1 MTESRRAIFLSYASQ
16 DAEAVLHIAET
27 LRSAG
32 IEVWFDQS
40 ELRGCDAWDRQI
52 SKQIR
57 ECALFIAVISAH
69 TDARAEGYFR
79 REWRIAVD
87 RTRDMADDE
96 AFLLPVVI
104 DGTPDATA
112 RVPDKFRE
120 VQWTR
125 LPGGVTPAAFAE
137 RLGRLLAPHEGG
149 APTPSGLPV
158 GAAPVTVAL
167 RGISSQAHRAA
178 AGNLAKTWRSRI
190 VLLLVAAVVIALSY
204 FLVDRIVL
212 SK

>member
-57 ECALFIAVISAH
+57 DCALFIALISTH

-104 DGTPDATA
+104 DDTPDATA

-125 LPGGVTPAAFAE
+125 LPGGAAPAAFAD
-137 RLGRLLAPHEGG
+137 RLERLLASHEHAAP
-149 APTPSGLPV
+149 APTGLPA
-158 GAAPVTVAL
+158 GAAPVTGAL
-167 RGISSQAHRAA
+167 RDSSSPAQTPAA
-178 AGNLAKTWRSRI
+178 
-190 VLLLVAAVVIALSY
+190 
-204 FLVDRIVL
+204 
-212 SK
+212 

>member
-16 DAEAVLHIAET
+16 DVDAARHIVET
-27 LRSAG
+27 LRFAG

-40 ELRGCDAWDRQI
+40 ELRGGDAWDRQI

-57 ECALFIAVISAH
+57 DCALFIALISTH

-104 DGTPDATA
+104 DDTPDATA

-125 LPGGVTPAAFAE
+125 LPGGITPAAFAE
-137 RLGRLLAPHEGG
+137 RLGRLLAPQEGG
-149 APTPSGLPV
+149 PPAPTALPG
-158 GAAPVTVAL
+158 GAAPVTGAL
-167 RGISSQAHRAA
+167 RDIAC
-178 AGNLAKTWRSRI
+178 LACGRP
-190 VLLLVAAVVIALSY
+190 VV
-204 FLVDRIVL
+204 
-212 SK
+212 